1 MNITKFFQVWMSNLG
16 RFSTMRITNQMGVKI
31 IHVRALDT
39 TAVAPPG
46 VVLIVEPLVQEVQ
59 SLIGEGD
66 VAVLALPVGITVVAI
81 LYPVLV
87 DFLHNSHWA
96 G

>member
-1 MNITKFFQVWMSNLG
+1 
-16 RFSTMRITNQMGVKI
+16 MGVEI
-31 IHVRALDT
+31 IHVRALDA
-39 TAVAPPG
+39 TAVTPPG

-66 VAVLALPVGITVVAI
+66 VAVLALPVGITVLAS
-81 LYPVLV
+81 PVLV

>member
-1 MNITKFFQVWMSNLG
+1 MSNLG
-16 RFSTMRITNQMGVKI
+16 QFLAMRITNQMGVKI

-46 VVLIVEPLVQEVQ
+46 VVLIMEPLVQEVQ

-66 VAVLALPVGITVVAI
+66 VAVLTLPVGITVLAF
-81 LYPVLV
+81 LCPALV